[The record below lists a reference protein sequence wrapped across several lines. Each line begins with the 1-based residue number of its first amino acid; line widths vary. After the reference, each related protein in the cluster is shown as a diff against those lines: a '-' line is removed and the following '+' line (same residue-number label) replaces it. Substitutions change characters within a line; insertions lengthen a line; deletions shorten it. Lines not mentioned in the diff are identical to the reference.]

1 MKHLL
6 FLIISFAVLSGVCA
20 AQGNGKAGSG
30 KQFESFLDKFE
41 PTSFPLELGIN
52 FGTVSDEY
60 IPDKVVNKY
69 LLSSKKKDS
78 TTDYKYGWKIQVNDS
93 LIVLVPVKFY
103 WVVPASEGMDITEYE
118 LYIFNMKNGKKIS
131 SQSLVQFSDIR
142 CGFFKITKE
151 KKILI
156 TQYILYSDEIDIN
169 ADIQKGSIVNK
180 EYEIDNNSNINLIES
195 KEIKNKH
202 FKYNGQSDCEI
213 PID

>member
-1 MKHLL
+1 
-6 FLIISFAVLSGVCA
+6 
-20 AQGNGKAGSG
+20 
-30 KQFESFLDKFE
+30 
-41 PTSFPLELGIN
+41 
-52 FGTVSDEY
+52 
-60 IPDKVVNKY
+60 
-69 LLSSKKKDS
+69 
-78 TTDYKYGWKIQVNDS
+78 
-93 LIVLVPVKFY
+93 
-103 WVVPASEGMDITEYE
+103 MDITEYE